1 MASWD
6 DGGGTGVLSSEA
18 SDGELG
24 ISNDGE
30 CMGCIGVGQKG
41 SHDLCLDSVISQIIE
56 GVSACSNPR
65 SRSRS
70 ARTSLILVI

>member
-1 MASWD
+1 
-6 DGGGTGVLSSEA
+6 VLSSEA

-24 ISNDGE
+24 TSNDGE
-30 CMGCIGVGQKG
+30 RMGCIGVGPKG
-41 SHDLCLDSVISQIIE
+41 SQDPCLDSVISRIIE